1 MNVGQVEFSVSS
13 KTLESVLASARE
25 LNGILNGIDG
35 RTYGGKGGS
44 TGGSSHNI
52 VNRRLK
58 THQKALRMVANDE
71 KKYAIQQHDLQV
83 KNEKTRF
90 NAKRKALKL
99 SADIEARYAKQ
110 QHMTNLRQQKQQERA
125 HRKAMQLSAD
135 IEYKAAVRQHEADKK
150 AEEEKAKQEKRDQ
163 DRKNGLLREQAEL
176 EKKIAIQG
184 HNRRIKDEK
193 DALKAEQDALNQ
205 QIRERAEFQK
215 GVQQQLVNTGAQMQ
229 TLGATLQRVTSP
241 FADIYRGMLYGVG
254 YRALGMV
261 TQSIS
266 GAFSR
271 YDTIQT
277 YSKVLTNLGV
287 DATKKFSIA
296 GQEATDVYHNLE
308 NAVLGLPTG
317 IDEIIESMR
326 RYAGATGEAERA
338 TKLAI
343 AANNAYIAGHMGER
357 EKLFTERQLVALA
370 GGAELSTNQWDSLR
384 RNAPLA
390 MKVVAKEMK
399 MSVQSM
405 VESLKKGEI
414 SGQRFLDVFIS
425 AGTEGKIKDA
435 AQVMKQTWDAV
446 AQNVQNRLNAMGE
459 GILKTLDEVFTSLDG
474 RNFLQH
480 VLGVDKKGNY
490 IGGGLRGLI
499 DDMSKSAQEW
509 IRNNPDKILDFF
521 ETLQKIDWK
530 GIVSGFA
537 EMGMYLGKF
546 YAFLGKIAG
555 NAEFIKFMI
564 NLNMFGKA
572 IQTAGGLLKGLATPI
587 SWIITLM
594 RFGKGK
600 EVGGDVGQFVGELT
614 DVGKKT
620 EAMALTWQGVASK
633 AVVIAAIPAIAW
645 SLKEVALAFQEF
657 DKVDLSWGLAA
668 KIQVAALALAE
679 FTGLATVMG
688 SLLAGGH
695 IGFLTTAGAAI
706 GTTEI
711 AAVSKTMKWLGE
723 GLNAIANANIPSV
736 SRITR
741 VMDVVKQIEKQFK
754 SQNIFE
760 SIGKIFVSWKKSA
773 EFKAVKDVGSAFD
786 GIVNIASF
794 KMPSRWKDK
803 ITKRLGAVKD
813 ILDDFEDIFIDFET
827 ERQKTTTSRTPVK
840 GRFGKQTKNATP
852 KVMEMQ
858 TRFKQF
864 AESMESVSKAFTSIV
879 SVVQAAT
886 EIDKVMNK
894 AMSKIPI
901 GSNGEKV
908 RGIFTTAKSYL
919 KQITDGLYEFLG
931 TEGQDGQTMMQNLQ
945 QVSSSFYAIDITNI
959 AKQLSQIPKIFNVLS
974 KINNE
979 LIAEGRNGRS
989 ASSSRSIKGVASGLI
1004 PIFKEITKLQKIIP
1018 ADLPGFENLA
1028 AINTGIARIKRT
1040 IVKLRELSAMGS
1052 NMPDLA
1058 SIKAIAQTIK
1068 EALQELENIGAKKVK
1083 VELEADITGQ
1093 KQVEKDVKKEIEK
1106 LKRQIENM
1114 NATVVKDIHVN
1125 LTSRVTGISAAIAGA
1140 KAGIKSAMDVIRG
1153 MNSTVNKT
1161 ITVNTNPGG
1170 HVVHTGGRIGKKV
1183 QYRAHGGSIFQPR
1196 GTDVIPAMLTEGEY
1210 VVNHMAANA
1219 IGYDVLQKLNH
1230 LDIAGAIKGLYA
1242 RASTSTINNTKNA
1255 SVTVNNYNA
1264 PSVGFAKASRWV
1276 QQL

>member
-25 LNGILNGIDG
+25 LNDILNGIDG
-35 RTYGGKGGS
+35 RTYGGKGG
-44 TGGSSHNI
+44 TGRNI
-52 VNRRLK
+52 VSKRLK
-58 THQKALRMVANDE
+58 THQKAMRMVANDE
-71 KKYAIQQHDLQV
+71 KKYATQQHEREV
-83 KNEKTRF
+83 KAEKKRF

-99 SADIEARYAKQ
+99 GADIEARYAKQ
-110 QHMTNLRQQKQQERA
+110 KHMTDLRQQQQERKE
-125 HRKAMQLSAD
+125 RKKSFLEQAKLEYHLRQGRHKAEKEAQKKEEQHQKD
-135 IEYKAAVRQHEADKK
+135 IEKSKRDLLNDVQETERKYAIQQHFQKKKDQKDELK
-150 AEEEKAKQEKRDQ
+150 AEE
-163 DRKNGLLREQAEL
+163 
-176 EKKIAIQG
+176 
-184 HNRRIKDEK
+184 
-193 DALKAEQDALNQ
+193 DALNQ
-205 QIRERAEFQK
+205 QIRARAEFQK

-229 TLGATLQRVTSP
+229 TLGATLQRITSP

-390 MKVVAKEMK
+390 MKVVAQQMK
-399 MSVQSM
+399 MSVQDM
-405 VESLKKGEI
+405 VDSLKKGEI

-509 IRNNPDKILDFF
+509 IRNNPNKILDFF

-537 EMGMYLGKF
+537 EMGLYLGKF
-546 YAFLGKIAG
+546 YAFGAKIAG
-555 NAEFIKFMI
+555 NAGFIKFMI
-564 NLNMFGKA
+564 NLNMFGKV

-587 SWIITLM
+587 SWIITML
-594 RFGKGK
+594 RFGSVAEGGGK
-600 EVGGDVGQFVGELT
+600 VGQLIGGLT

-657 DKVDLSWGLAA
+657 DKVDLSWGLVG

-711 AAVSKTMKWLGE
+711 AAISKTMKWLGE
-723 GLNAIANANIPSV
+723 GLNAIANANIPSI

-741 VMDVVKQIEKQFK
+741 VMDVVKQIERQFK

-786 GIVNIASF
+786 SLVNVASF
-794 KMPSRWKDK
+794 KMPSHWKDK
-803 ITKRLGAVKD
+803 VTKRLGAVKD
-813 ILDDFEDIFIDFET
+813 ILDDFEDMFIDFET

-840 GRFGKQTKNATP
+840 GKFGKQTKNATP
-852 KVMEMQ
+852 KVAEMQ

-864 AESMESVSKAFTSIV
+864 AESMESVGKAFTSIV
-879 SVVQAAT
+879 DVVQAAT
-886 EIDKVMNK
+886 KIDKVMNK

-959 AKQLSQIPKIFNVLS
+959 AKQLNQIPKIFNVLS

-989 ASSSRSIKGVASGLI
+989 ASSSRSIRGVASGLI

-1018 ADLPGFENLA
+1018 TDLPGFENLT

-1058 SIKAIAQTIK
+1058 SIRAIAETIK
-1068 EALQELENIGAKKVK
+1068 EALQELENIGAKKVN
-1083 VELEADITGQ
+1083 VELEANITGQ
-1093 KQVEKDVKKEIEK
+1093 KQVKKDVKKEIEK

-1114 NATVVKDIHVN
+1114 DATVVKDIHVN

-1140 KAGIKSAMDVIRG
+1140 RAGIKSAMDVIRG

-1170 HVVHTGGRIGKKV
+1170 HAVHTGGRIGKKV

-1255 SVTVNNYNA
+1255 NVTVNNYNA

>member
-13 KTLESVLASARE
+13 KTLESVLKSAKE
-25 LNGILNGIDG
+25 LEGILNKIDG
-35 RTYGGKGGS
+35 RTYGGKGG
-44 TGGSSHNI
+44 GNV
-52 VNRRLK
+52 VNKRLK
-58 THQKALRMVANDE
+58 THQKAMRMVANDE
-71 KKYAIQQHDLQV
+71 KKYVIQEHERQKKEEKEEAKHQDQIAKMNIKTGNLKV
-83 KNEKTRF
+83 KERLKT
-90 NAKRKALKL
+90 AKRIARLDK
-99 SADIEARYAKQ
+99 DEAAREDAIAKNNIRLG
-110 QHMTNLRQQKQQERA
+110 NLRLKERFKTA
-125 HRKAMQLSAD
+125 KRMHKL
-135 IEYKAAVRQHEADKK
+135 
-150 AEEEKAKQEKRDQ
+150 EEEERRSEEASLIDRAKYQR
-163 DRKNGLLREQAEL
+163 NM
-176 EKKIAIQG
+176 
-184 HNRRIKDEK
+184 
-193 DALKAEQDALNQ
+193 Q
-205 QIRERAEFQK
+205 QNI
-215 GVQQQLVNTGAQMQ
+215 VNVGAQMQ
-229 TLGATLQRVTSP
+229 TFGATLQRMTAP
-241 FADIYRGMLYGVG
+241 FADVYRGVLYGVG
-254 YRALGMV
+254 YRVLGKV
-261 TQSIS
+261 TESIS
-266 GAFSR
+266 GAFER
-271 YDTIQT
+271 YDTIKT
-277 YSKVLTNLGV
+277 YDKVLTRLGV
-287 DATKKFSIA
+287 DATKKFSVA
-296 GQEATDVYHNLE
+296 GREATDVYHNLE

-390 MKVVAKEMK
+390 MKVVAQDMK

-405 VESLKKGEI
+405 IESLKKGEI
-414 SGQRFLDVFIS
+414 SGQRFLDVFIK
-425 AGTEGKIKDA
+425 AGTEGKISNA
-435 AQVMKQTWDAV
+435 AQEMKQTWDAV
-446 AQNVQNRLNAMGE
+446 SQNVQNRLNAMGE
-459 GILKTLDEVFTSLDG
+459 GILNTLDDVFRAMDG
-474 RNFLQH
+474 RSFLQH
-480 VLGVDKKGNY
+480 VLGFDKNNNY
-490 IGGGLRGLI
+490 IQGKGIRGII
-499 DDMSKSAQEW
+499 DDISKTAQDW
-509 IRNNPDKILDFF
+509 IKANPDKILKFF
-521 ETLQKIDWK
+521 DNLQSIDWK
-530 GIVSGFA
+530 GIISGFA
-537 EMGMYLGKF
+537 DVGRILGTF
-546 YAFLGKIAG
+546 YSGL
-555 NAEFIKFMI
+555 IKTFGTGTLVKTMI
-564 NLNMFGKA
+564 GLNMAGKL
-572 IQTAGGLLKGLATPI
+572 IQNAGGLIKGTAWLSSRA
-587 SWIITLM
+587 ITAVVAGAGEHSG
-594 RFGKGK
+594 GKVAKFMKALTGAGK
-600 EVGGDVGQFVGELT
+600 EAET
-614 DVGKKT
+614 
-620 EAMALTWQGVASK
+620 MAITWQGVASK
-633 AVVIAAIPAIAW
+633 AVTIAAIPAIAW

-657 DKVDLSWGLAA
+657 DKVDLSWGLVG
-668 KIQVAALALAE
+668 KIQVAALALTE
-679 FTGLATVMG
+679 FAGLATVMG

-695 IGFLTTAGAAI
+695 LGFLTTVGAAI

-711 AAVSKTMKWLGE
+711 AGVSKTMKWLGE
-723 GLNAIANANIPSV
+723 GLDAIANANIPSI

-794 KMPSRWKDK
+794 KMPSHWKDK
-803 ITKRLGAVKD
+803 ATKRMGAVKQ
-813 ILDDFEDIFIDFET
+813 ILDDFEDMFIDLEA
-827 ERQKTTTSRTPVK
+827 EQQKTTTSRTPVK
-840 GRFGKQTKNATP
+840 GSFGKQTKNATP
-852 KVMEMQ
+852 KVAEMQ

-864 AESMESVSKAFTSIV
+864 AESMESVGKAFTSIV
-879 SVVQAAT
+879 DVVQAAT
-886 EIDKVMNK
+886 KIDKVMNK

-959 AKQLSQIPKIFNVLS
+959 AKQLNQIPKIFNVLS

-989 ASSSRSIKGVASGLI
+989 ASSSRSIRGVASGLI

-1018 ADLPGFENLA
+1018 TDLPGFENLT

-1058 SIKAIAQTIK
+1058 SIRAIAETIK
-1068 EALQELENIGAKKVK
+1068 EALQELENIGAKKVN
-1083 VELEADITGQ
+1083 VELEANITGQ
-1093 KQVEKDVKKEIEK
+1093 KQVKKDVKKEIEK

-1114 NATVVKDIHVN
+1114 DATVVKDIHVN

-1140 KAGIKSAMDVIRG
+1140 RAGIKSAMDVIRG

-1170 HVVHTGGRIGKKV
+1170 HAVHTGGRIGKKV

-1255 SVTVNNYNA
+1255 NVTVNNYNA